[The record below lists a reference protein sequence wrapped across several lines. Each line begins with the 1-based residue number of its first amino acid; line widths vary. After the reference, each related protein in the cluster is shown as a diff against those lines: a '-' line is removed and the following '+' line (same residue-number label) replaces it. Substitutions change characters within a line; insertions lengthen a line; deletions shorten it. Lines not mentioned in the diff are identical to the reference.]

1 MNVIHDFQA
10 GVSATSNTDAV
21 DTDWWRGAVIYQIY
35 PRSFQDSNGDGIGDL
50 RGITQRLGYVAS
62 LGVDAIW
69 ISPFFKS
76 PMDDFGYDV
85 SDYKAVDPMFGSLED
100 FDALIVEAHRLG
112 LKVMIDQVISHSSD
126 QHEWFIESRSSK
138 DNAKADWYVWA
149 DAKPDGSP
157 PNNWLSIFG
166 GSAWEWDPTRCQ
178 YYLHNFLSTQPDL
191 NFHNQDVQDALLD
204 TVQFWLDRG
213 VDGFRLDTVNFYVHS
228 QGLEDN
234 PPLPPEL
241 RNSSIA
247 PAVNPYN
254 HQMHVYDKSR
264 PENLDFL
271 KRFRA
276 LLDQYPGSAA
286 VGEVGDA
293 ERGLEIVAQYTSGDE
308 RVHMCYAFDFL
319 TGGRPTASFVRG
331 VISEFEDTAADGWA
345 CWAFSN
351 HDVMR
356 HSSRWTQGVD
366 DRDGLLKMALTLILS
381 LRGSVCI
388 YQGEELG
395 FEEAEVPF
403 EALRDPYG
411 IRFWPKFKGRD
422 GCRTPMVW
430 NHNGLNGGF
439 SEGTPWLPIPEEHLQ
454 SAVDRQDGDSEGI
467 LSHYREALSFR
478 SKYLEFAK
486 GTTRFIGDNEDVLVL
501 ERSHAGATMFI
512 AINLSEHPK
521 SIDACSAEFRQISSP
536 GARGNH
542 ENGKINLPPFGSY
555 FARKQENDGGAS

>member
-1 MNVIHDFQA
+1 
-10 GVSATSNTDAV
+10 
-21 DTDWWRGAVIYQIY
+21 
-35 PRSFQDSNGDGIGDL
+35 
-50 RGITQRLGYVAS
+50 
-62 LGVDAIW
+62 
-69 ISPFFKS
+69 
-76 PMDDFGYDV
+76 
-85 SDYKAVDPMFGSLED
+85 
-100 FDALIVEAHRLG
+100 VEAHRLG

-149 DAKPDGSP
+149 DAKPDGTP

-166 GSAWEWDPTRCQ
+166 GSAWEWDSTRCQ

-234 PPLPPEL
+234 PPLPPED

-254 HQMHVYDKSR
+254 HQHHLYDKSR

-276 LLDQYPGSAA
+276 LLDRYPGSAA

-308 RVHMCYAFDFL
+308 HVHMCYAFDFL
-319 TGGRPTASFVRG
+319 TGGRPTAHFVRG
-331 VISEFEDTAADGWA
+331 VIGEFEDKAADGWA

-356 HSSRWTQGVD
+356 HSSRWTNDVE
-366 DRDGLLKMALTLILS
+366 DRDGLLKMVLTLILS

-388 YQGEELG
+388 FQGEELG
-395 FEEAEVPF
+395 FDEAEVPF
-403 EALRDPYG
+403 EALQDPYG
-411 IRFWPKFKGRD
+411 IRFWPNFKGRD

-430 NHNGLNGGF
+430 SHNEPNGGF
-439 SEGTPWLPIPEEHLQ
+439 TDGKPWLPIPEEHLQ
-454 SAVDRQDGDSEGI
+454 TAADRQEGDAEAI
-467 LSHYREALSFR
+467 LTHYRAALSFR
-478 SKYLEFAK
+478 SKYPEFAK
-486 GTTRFIGDNEDVLVL
+486 GATRFIGDHEDVLAL
-501 ERSHAGATMFI
+501 ERSHNGVTMFI
-512 AINLSEHPK
+512 AINLSEHPQ
-521 SIDACSAEFRQISSP
+521 SIDACSPAFQQLSSP
-536 GARGNH
+536 GERGTL